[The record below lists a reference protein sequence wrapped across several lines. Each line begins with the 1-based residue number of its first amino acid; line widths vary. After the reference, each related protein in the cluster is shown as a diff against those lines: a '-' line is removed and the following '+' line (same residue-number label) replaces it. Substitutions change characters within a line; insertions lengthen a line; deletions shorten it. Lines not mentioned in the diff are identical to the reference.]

1 MLHEATLKNAP
12 PFFLGS
18 VVRLLLEANHL
29 HERRGRG
36 KSRAKKKRL
45 RRKGG
50 EKGEGKDSS
59 LFFRFLAFFLFS
71 IPSSQP
77 RHPHSHESL
86 SFHRNAAHHVSVQTR
101 GFHPSHSLKCPCRLD
116 MVLGSPAGKLLFLL
130 RAHPKAKG
138 TWWGLSVT
146 VHHADGTVKL
156 DRDVG
161 TCFHATCP
169 GSATVLAT

>member
-50 EKGEGKDSS
+50 GKKGKEKIPPFFSVSLLSSFFQFPRLNRATHILMKVYRFTAMLRITYRYKLGDSI
-59 LFFRFLAFFLFS
+59 L
-71 IPSSQP
+71 PT
-77 RHPHSHESL
+77 H
-86 SFHRNAAHHVSVQTR
+86 
-101 GFHPSHSLKCPCRLD
+101 
-116 MVLGSPAGKLLFLL
+116 
-130 RAHPKAKG
+130 
-138 TWWGLSVT
+138 
-146 VHHADGTVKL
+146 
-156 DRDVG
+156 
-161 TCFHATCP
+161 
-169 GSATVLAT
+169 